1 MGIFDRFRKKEKREQ
16 DKKKVGFYINQRGAY
31 DFYIDG
37 YTPIGDSPEFETA
50 INKIADLVSNMT
62 IHLMQNTDKGDIR
75 VKNALAKKIDIS
87 PCNFMT
93 KKAWVKFIV
102 KNMIKNG
109 NAVVFPFFDENGYI
123 ENLVPIN
130 TRNIDFLWDYEKQD
144 YYMNFEGTRYYSGEF
159 IHFVLEPDEE
169 ESFKGRG
176 YRISLTDINDALKM
190 ATETKKSFLKG
201 KYMPNLVIKV
211 DSNSE
216 ALESEEGR
224 EQFEEKY
231 LTRKEN
237 GRPWIIP
244 AEMMEINQIKPLTIN
259 DLALNDSVVLDKKTV
274 ASMLGIPAFFLGV
287 GNFNKQEYN
296 NFINTTIMSFGKII
310 EQTLTKALIYSPDL
324 YFRLSPRSLYSYDI
338 SEIANIGMS
347 MYTRGLVYGN
357 EVRDWVGMTPLD
369 ELNKLV
375 ILENY
380 IPADKIGDQN
390 KLKGGGDNGE
400 EE

>member
-1 MGIFDRFRKKEKREQ
+1 MGFFDRFRKKEKREQ

-130 TRNIDFLWDYEKQD
+130 TRNIDFVWDYEKQD
-144 YYMNFEGTRYYSGEF
+144 YCMNFEGTRYYSGEF

-237 GRPWIIP
+237 GRPWIVP

-287 GNFNKQEYN
+287 GNFNKEEYN